1 MCLKSSEYKALGAI
15 SVHGRPTESTLL
27 GIPHGIPSPSVVIFG
42 IPNEVVEYLMCA
54 QATRLSDRQLKA
66 IKPKDKDYVLSDG
79 DGLQLR
85 VRRNG
90 STLWNFNYRHPV
102 TKNRINMGLGTYP
115 ELSLAQAR
123 KKTVEARELL
133 AQGIDPKAQR
143 NELEQAKRA
152 ETEHTFEN
160 VATAWFELKKD
171 SVTPAYAEDIW
182 RSLTLHIFP
191 SMKSTPLSEVSA
203 LMVIELLRPLETKG
217 SLETVKRLTQRL
229 NEIMTYG
236 VNSGM
241 IFANPLSGIRAVFK
255 KPKKQNMAA
264 LRPDELPEL
273 MVAIANASIKKTTRC
288 LIEWQLHTMTRP
300 VEAATTCWADIDLDK
315 KTWTI
320 PAERMKKRRA
330 HVIPLTD
337 HALALLETIKPYS
350 GHREYVF
357 PADRDPRTHCNSQT
371 ANMALKRMGFE
382 GRLVSHGMRS
392 MASTILNEHG
402 DWDAELIEVA
412 LAHVDKDEVRS
423 AYNRADYIERRRPMM
438 NWWSDHIQQAATGS
452 LSVSAFQTTRGLK
465 VVSIR

>member
-1 MCLKSSEYKALGAI
+1 MGAI
-15 SVHGRPTESTLL
+15 TS
-27 GIPHGIPSPSVVIFG
+27 
-42 IPNEVVEYLMCA
+42 
-54 QATRLSDRQLKA
+54 RLSELK
-66 IKPKDKDYVLSDG
+66 IKAAKPRDKDYVLSDG

-85 VRRNG
+85 VRIIG
-90 STLWNFNYRHPV
+90 SKLWNFNYHHPI
-102 TKNRINMGLGTYP
+102 TKKRINMGLGIYP

-123 KKTVEARELL
+123 KMTVEARELL
-133 AQGIDPKAQR
+133 ALGIDPKEQRGALAQ
-143 NELEQAKRA
+143 EKRA
-152 ETEHTFEN
+152 ITEHTLEN

-182 RSLTLHIFP
+182 RSLTLHVFP
-191 SMKSTPLSEVSA
+191 KLGTTPISQITA
-203 LMVIELLRPLETKG
+203 PAVIELLRPLETKG
-217 SLETVKRLTQRL
+217 SLETVKRLSQRL
-229 NEIMTYG
+229 NEIIIYG
-236 VNSGM
+236 VNSGL

-264 LRPDELPEL
+264 LHPDELPEL
-273 MVAIANASIKKTTRC
+273 MIAIANASIKRTTRC
-288 LIEWQLHTMTRP
+288 LIEWQLNTMTRP
-300 VEAATTCWADIDLDK
+300 AEAATTRWTDIDFVK
-315 KTWTI
+315 KVWTI

-330 HVIPLTD
+330 HAIPLTE

-392 MASTILNEHG
+392 MASTILNEQG
-402 DWDAELIEVA
+402 WEPELIEVA

-438 NWWSDHIQQAATGS
+438 AWWSEHIQQAATGS
-452 LSVSAFQTTRGLK
+452 LSVAAIQGTRGLN
-465 VVSIR
+465 VVLMR

>member
-1 MCLKSSEYKALGAI
+1 
-15 SVHGRPTESTLL
+15 
-27 GIPHGIPSPSVVIFG
+27 
-42 IPNEVVEYLMCA
+42 MCA
-54 QATRLSDRQLKA
+54 QTTRLSDRQLKA
-66 IKPKDKDYVLSDG
+66 VKPKDKDYVLTDG

-85 VRRNG
+85 VRVNR
-90 STLWNFNYRHPV
+90 SMQWNFNYRHPV
-102 TKNRINMGLGTYP
+102 TKNRINMALGSYP
-115 ELSLAQAR
+115 EVSLAQAR

-143 NELEQAKRA
+143 NELLEAKRA

-182 RSLTLHIFP
+182 RSLTLHVFP
-191 SMKSTPLSEVSA
+191 IMRSTPLSEVNA
-203 LMVIELLRPLETKG
+203 PMVIKLLRPIEAKG
-217 SLETVKRLTQRL
+217 SLETVKRVSQRL

-255 KPKKQNMAA
+255 KPKKENMAA
-264 LRPDELPEL
+264 LAPDELPEL
-273 MVAIANASIKKTTRC
+273 MMEIANASIKRTTRC

-300 VEAATTCWADIDLDK
+300 SEAATTRWADIDFDK
-315 KTWTI
+315 RIWII
-320 PAERMKKRRA
+320 PAERMKKRRP
-330 HVIPLTD
+330 HIIPLTD
-337 HALALLETIKPYS
+337 HALSLLETVKPHS

-357 PADRDPRTHCNSQT
+357 PSDRNPRTHANSQT
-371 ANMALKRMGFE
+371 ANMALKRMGFQD
-382 GRLVSHGMRS
+382 RLVSHGMRS

-402 DWDAELIEVA
+402 WDPELIEVA

-438 NWWSDHIQQAATGS
+438 AWWSEHIQKAATGS
-452 LSVSAFQTTRGLK
+452 LSASAINQTRGRHVVPIRK
-465 VVSIR
+465 VISG